1 MSGHSHWSTIKR
13 KKEANDQQKGREFSK
28 VSREILLAVALSGN
42 VIDPDQNI
50 RLRAALS
57 KAREV
62 NMPKDNITR
71 LLDRIKDKAQH
82 VTEVVYEAIG
92 QHGTTYLIKTATDN
106 SRRTQ
111 TDIKII
117 LDKAGAKLV
126 AKNAVMYN
134 YDLLTMFT
142 IENRPEEE
150 VLKLIEAL
158 SAVDFAK
165 EDKVFYVYVAMD
177 QFSEAWQKAVELGF
191 DKAPEL
197 VYKPK
202 TTVIVSPESADQ
214 VMDLI
219 DKLNALEEVQEVYT
233 NLA

>member
-28 VSREILLAVALSGN
+28 VSREILLAVTLSGN
-42 VIDPDQNI
+42 VTDPNQNI
-50 RLRAALS
+50 RLRAALA

-62 NMPKDNITR
+62 NMPKDNIAR

-92 QHGTTYLIKTATDN
+92 QHGVTYLIKTATDN

-126 AKNAVMYN
+126 AKGAVMYN

-142 IENRPEEE
+142 IENYPEEAI
-150 VLKLIEAL
+150 LNLIEAL
-158 SAVDFAK
+158 GAVDFVK
-165 EDKVFYVYVAMD
+165 EDKTYYVYVLLD
-177 QFSEAWQKAVELGF
+177 QFNEAWQKATELGF
-191 DKAPEL
+191 SKAPEL

-202 TTVIVSPESADQ
+202 VTIEVDAQ
-214 VMDLI
+214 VAEAVYSLI
-219 DKLNALEEVQEVYT
+219 EKLSSLEEIQEVYT